1 MSDMWC
7 QNRRC
12 AEKKTKNQIRGSKG
26 RKYYQSNK
34 VTGYYEYWCSMGCR
48 DQWFRDNGATAVRAV
63 GIIEKQT
70 IEMEDAWYID
80 AKYDWNSSSN
90 GNTYIYTLENMLL
103 GVRQPITKQQAQ
115 TQVQFDDNS
124 YHWRTKDDAQARELA
139 MELGLIKQVA

>member
-26 RKYYQSNK
+26 KKYYQSNK
-34 VTGYYEYWCSMGCR
+34 ATGYYEYWCSMGCR

-70 IEMEDAWYID
+70 IQVEDAWYID
-80 AKYDWNSSSN
+80 AKYDWNSSSD
-90 GNTYIYTLENMLL
+90 GNTYIYTLKNMLL
-103 GVRQPITKQQAQ
+103 GIRQPITKQQAQ
-115 TQVQFDDNS
+115 TQVQFDNS
-124 YHWRTKDDAQARELA
+124 YHWQTKDDAQARELA